1 LWSNTKINKTMGK
14 EQNNQEENK
23 SLHIGVV
30 SNSFICDSCEKTKD
44 NNESVMINDEWFICK
59 SCFEKESIQICEY
72 SAYCALTGECDES
85 C

>member
-1 LWSNTKINKTMGK
+1 MNELNEKPTLPIHG
-14 EQNNQEENK
+14 
-23 SLHIGVV
+23 V

-44 NNESVMINDEWFICK
+44 NNESVMITDEWFICK